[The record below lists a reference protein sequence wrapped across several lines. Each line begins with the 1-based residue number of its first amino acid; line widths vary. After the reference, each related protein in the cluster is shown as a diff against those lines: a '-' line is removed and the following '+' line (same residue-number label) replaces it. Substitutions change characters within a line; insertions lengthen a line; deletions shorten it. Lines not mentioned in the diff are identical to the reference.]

1 MTGQSTAP
9 AEINRGNSY
18 DAIPYAVL
26 SHYFTHPDRL
36 ATVGTLFGLEPPAIE
51 NCRVLELGCAS
62 GGNLIPMAYALPG
75 SQFVGI
81 DLSPAQIEQ
90 GQKYIDLL
98 KLSNIRLVCQDLLD
112 FSPDQA
118 PFDYILVH
126 GVFSWIP
133 PLAQEKVFEICRQ
146 CLSANGVAYVSYNV
160 LPGWKMEQALREM
173 MLFHIRQESQPPE
186 RFRKAVELLDFL
198 ANDPSTAG
206 DETYRAYLRKTIQRM
221 RKHADGNYQYW
232 IHEYLE
238 EFNTPFYFSEVVEMA
253 GRHALQYLADS
264 DLPTMYT
271 NDLSDESCRFLE
283 DHAHNWVD
291 REQYLDFLRNRMFRR
306 SLFCRQEAALTRHPG
321 LEQLRRLNVVSRLLP
336 IDREI
341 STVDDTPMVFEV
353 TKEAVL
359 TFHDPM
365 QKTALVYLAEQLPRA
380 VPFDELAQA
389 TLARLGNA
397 PEKAVRSRR
406 NRPRAV
412 LDPHILPVIDQ
423 LQHLDP
429 ALYLRGEP
437 AAHRQRGGPAAG
449 GYRQPDHQPDPPAR
463 GYGRTQPLP
472 AVVPERRTQPGRAGG
487 YARNCLAGRENSA
500 PLPETRQRPPDCQGN
515 HCQAGRFPV
524 GRFCQAEFAGSL
536 NGLPSLSGGKT
547 YALFKSNH
555 RDHAQTL
562 FLPELSKKPD

>member
-1 MTGQSTAP
+1 
-9 AEINRGNSY
+9 
-18 DAIPYAVL
+18 
-26 SHYFTHPDRL
+26 
-36 ATVGTLFGLEPPAIE
+36 LEPPAIE
-51 NCRVLELGCAS
+51 SCRVLELGCAS

-90 GQKYIDLL
+90 GQKYIHLL
-98 KLSNIRLVCQDLLD
+98 KLTNIRLVCQDLLD

-173 MLFHIRQESQPPE
+173 MLFHIRQESQPLE
-186 RFRKAVELLDFL
+186 RYRKAVELLDFL
-198 ANDPSTAG
+198 ADDPSTAG

-238 EFNTPFYFSEVVEMA
+238 EFNTPFYFSEVVELA

-271 NDLSDESCRFLE
+271 NDLSEESCRFLE
-283 DHAHNWVD
+283 DHASNWVD
-291 REQYLDFLRNRMFRR
+291 KEQYLDFLRNRMFRR

-321 LEQLRRLNVVSRLLP
+321 LEQLRRLNVVNRLLP
-336 IDREI
+336 VDREI

-353 TKEAVL
+353 TKEALL
-359 TFHDPM
+359 TFHDPV

-389 TLARLGNA
+389 TLARLGNPIA
-397 PEKAVRSRR
+397 QPYGAEEIARVLFMIHTFYPSLINFNTWIPPSIFGVSQRPSASAAARLLAATGSPITNLIHRRVDMEEHSRYLLWCLNGERSQ
-406 NRPRAV
+406 AELV
-412 LDPHILPVIDQ
+412 DMLETAWQ
-423 LQHLDP
+423 
-429 ALYLRGEP
+429 
-437 AAHRQRGGPAAG
+437 AG
-449 GYRQPDHQPDPPAR
+449 KI
-463 GYGRTQPLP
+463 PLP
-472 AVVPERRTQPGRAGG
+472 YLKPGSDPQTVRETI
-487 YARNCLAGRENSA
+487 ARQVAFQLE
-500 PLPETRQRPPDCQGN
+500 D
-515 HCQAGRFPV
+515 
-524 GRFCQAEFAGSL
+524 FARL
-536 NGLPSLSGGKT
+536 NLLV
-547 YALFKSNH
+547 A
-555 RDHAQTL
+555 
-562 FLPELSKKPD
+562 